1 MATTHKEMDIAMMLA
16 AKCHLGSKNC
26 DYQME
31 RYISRRQATG
41 IYVINLQK
49 TWEKL
54 IMAARV
60 IVAIENPQDVC
71 VLSARTYGQR
81 AVLKFCQY
89 TGCKALAGRHTPGT
103 FTNQIQKRFEE
114 PRLLVLTDPR
124 QDHQPIKETAYMNI
138 PTIAFCDSDS
148 PLQHVDIAIPAN
160 NKAKH
165 AIGCLYYILARMV
178 LNMRGT
184 LRYDAQWDV
193 QVDLFFYR
201 DPEELEQEEEEYVE
215 EGAAYGEAGYAQ
227 PGLEFG
233 GQPAAA
239 PVMDAAQDYAM
250 PTEGAAGF
258 EAAPAPPMGEF
269 IPPATDF
276 ASGY

>member
-1 MATTHKEMDIAMMLA
+1 MAATHKEMDIAMMLA

-31 RYISRRQATG
+31 RYISRRQTTG

-114 PRLLVLTDPR
+114 PRLLILTDPR
-124 QDHQPIKETAYMNI
+124 YCVACPLGPGCYVLVR
-138 PTIAFCDSDS
+138 PT
-148 PLQHVDIAIPAN
+148 PAS
-160 NKAKH
+160 
-165 AIGCLYYILARMV
+165 GRLCRL
-178 LNMRGT
+178 
-184 LRYDAQWDV
+184 
-193 QVDLFFYR
+193 
-201 DPEELEQEEEEYVE
+201 
-215 EGAAYGEAGYAQ
+215 
-227 PGLEFG
+227 
-233 GQPAAA
+233 
-239 PVMDAAQDYAM
+239 DAALEL
-250 PTEGAAGF
+250 TH
-258 EAAPAPPMGEF
+258 
-269 IPPATDF
+269 
-276 ASGY
+276 S

>member
-1 MATTHKEMDIAMMLA
+1 MAATHKEIDIAMMLA

-31 RYISRRQATG
+31 RYISRRQNTG

-60 IVAIENPQDVC
+60 IVAVENPQDVC

-114 PRLLVLTDPR
+114 PRLLILTDPR
-124 QDHQPIKETAYMNI
+124 YHI
-138 PTIAFCDSDS
+138 PSISCCLA
-148 PLQHVDIAIPAN
+148 PARV
-160 NKAKH
+160 AP
-165 AIGCLYYILARMV
+165 
-178 LNMRGT
+178 T
-184 LRYDAQWDV
+184 LCMSFQ
-193 QVDLFFYR
+193 
-201 DPEELEQEEEEYVE
+201 
-215 EGAAYGEAGYAQ
+215 AGMTSCRVVCT
-227 PGLEFG
+227 GLELMNTVFG
-233 GQPAAA
+233 SCGICSGC
-239 PVMDAAQDYAM
+239 
-250 PTEGAAGF
+250 TERC
-258 EAAPAPPMGEF
+258 
-269 IPPATDF
+269 
-276 ASGY
+276 SS